1 MKPFAVNVF
10 GSVAVPPGCLPLLR
24 RSLAGWEVSRDRSP
38 FSRGT
43 RTRRRAPASG
53 ATRPQRPADP
63 TGTFRGSMD
72 DSADET
78 IPW

>member
-1 MKPFAVNVF
+1 MRTGGTHTPEEGAD
-10 GSVAVPPGCLPLLR
+10 VPVQLALLR
-24 RSLAGWEVSRDRSP
+24 
-38 FSRGT
+38 T
-43 RTRRRAPASG
+43 
-53 ATRPQRPADP
+53 ADP